1 MGHELHDLTAAY
13 ALDALEAEERA
24 RYERHLESC
33 ARCREE
39 LATMWRTTEEL
50 AIAASGPSPP
60 AELRTRILAA
70 ARAEAQVVVP
80 LRRRS
85 DRLVGGLAAATALA
99 AALALGVGVWAA
111 SLRSDLAETR
121 AALARERTAA
131 ALVSDPDARV
141 VPLQT
146 GQGRLVVA
154 PDGRAVVV
162 LTALEAVA
170 PGSTYQLWI
179 VPGADLARAKPGGL
193 LDGAEPIDVALVDGR
208 VSPGD
213 LVAITV
219 EAAGGVDAPTSDP
232 VVVSA
237 PA

>member
-13 ALDALEAEERA
+13 ALDALEPEERG

-50 AIAASGPSPP
+50 AIAASGPAPP
-60 AELRTRILAA
+60 AALRARLLEA

-80 LRRRS
+80 LPRRS
-85 DRLVGGLAAATALA
+85 DRLVHGLAAATALA
-99 AALALGVGVWAA
+99 AALALGIGIWAA
-111 SLRSDLAETR
+111 SLRSALDETR
-121 AALARERTAA
+121 STLASERAA
-131 ALVSDPDARV
+131 AGLLADPDARV
-141 VPLQT
+141 VPLET
-146 GQGRLVVA
+146 GQGRLVVT

-162 LTALEAVA
+162 LPALGTVV

-179 VPGADLARAKPGGL
+179 VPDGDLARARPGGL
-193 LDGAEPIDVALVDGR
+193 LDGAEPIDIALLDGR

-213 LVAITV
+213 VVAVTV
-219 EAAGGVDAPTSDP
+219 EAAGGAEAPTSDP